1 MDKKQ
6 EAFLL
11 ELLNDFK
18 VEALEH
24 HQAIVNGLIE
34 LEKNP
39 PSDNYKQ
46 LVETTFREVHSLKGA
61 ARAVNQSE
69 IGRFC
74 QSIEGVFHSL
84 KQESGQLAPEH
95 FDALY
100 LSADLLGAMLK
111 EIDLQN
117 KTVSASAFAQCMKR
131 LDTMMLGKSLVP
143 PMEIPKPPPF
153 IPGQLSREALESQQ
167 PVHAELTELKAEAPE
182 PVTGQ
187 KTGASGKDSSKDT
200 VRITTAKL
208 QTLLRE
214 AEEFISVKTSLGYYI
229 REIEKKQNKEFYPLI
244 REMDQFNHSLSRM
257 VDDLLIDIKKTL
269 LNPFSTLL
277 DVVPRI
283 VRDLGKE
290 YKKEI
295 NLTIRGGDIEIDR
308 RILEEL
314 KDPLIHLIRN
324 CIDHGLETPQVRKN
338 AGKDPNGLLDIS
350 VKHDSG
356 SMVVITVRDDGAG
369 IDREK
374 LLHASIR
381 NGLVTQE
388 ASGRMS
394 DNEVLGLIFRSGV
407 STSPFITDISGRGL
421 GMAIVADK
429 ISDLGGDVTVSSTPG
444 KGTSFVIT
452 LPVTISNFRGI
463 LVQIEDQSF
472 IVPTISVERAIRI
485 TKKEIRSVESR
496 NIIFLQ
502 GESVP
507 LVRLGDVLAIPS
519 RGQRTKEDKPFPVL
533 ILNHAKKRVAFMV
546 DQVNGEQEGM
556 VKDMGPQLIHIRNIT
571 GVTILG
577 GGQVIPILNVPEL
590 IESSAGLSYSEEASL
605 VAEEPEIASEQQKY
619 ILIAEDSI
627 TLRSL
632 LRNILESSGYKV
644 RTAVDGLEAFQ
655 FLQNETFDLVVSD
668 VEMPRLNGF
677 DLTLRI
683 RGDKILSETPV
694 ILVTALDSPVDRQ
707 RGMEC
712 GANAYIVKG
721 SFEQSNLLET
731 IQRLI

>member
-18 VEALEH
+18 IESLEH

-39 PSDNYKQ
+39 PSGDYEQ

-61 ARAVNQSE
+61 ARAVNQAE
-69 IGRFC
+69 IGRLC
-74 QSIEGVFHSL
+74 QFIEGIFHGL
-84 KQESGQLAPEH
+84 KQGKLSLTHDH

-100 LSADLLGAMLK
+100 QAVDVLGVMLK
-111 EIDLQN
+111 EIDVTN
-117 KTVSASAFAQCMKR
+117 KRVNATMLNQHMKR
-131 LDTMMLGKSLVP
+131 LENLVLGKP
-143 PMEIPKPPPF
+143 AAHPMEIPKPPPF
-153 IPGQLSREALESQQ
+153 IPGSESPEIQSGLNKI
-167 PVHAELTELKAEAPE
+167 PELTEERHSATDE
-182 PVTGQ
+182 PTDGIKRATSV
-187 KTGASGKDSSKDT
+187 KDSTKDT
-200 VRITTAKL
+200 VRITTSKL

-214 AEEFISVKTSLGYYI
+214 AEEFISVKTTLGYYI
-229 REIEKKQNKEFYPLI
+229 REIEKKQTREFNPLI
-244 REMDQFNHSLSRM
+244 REMEQFHHSLSRL
-257 VDDLLIDIKKTL
+257 VDDLLIDIKTTL

-277 DVVPRI
+277 DIVPKI
-283 VRDLGKE
+283 VRDMGKE

-295 NLTIRGGDIEIDR
+295 NLTIRGGEIEIDR

-324 CIDHGLETPQVRKN
+324 CIDHGLENSQVRKSG
-338 AGKDPNGLLDIS
+338 GKDPNGLLDIS
-350 VKHDSG
+350 VKQESG
-356 SMVVITVRDDGAG
+356 NRVILTIRDDGAG
-369 IDREK
+369 IDRQK
-374 LLHASIR
+374 VIQAALK
-381 NGLVTQE
+381 NGLIAKE
-388 ASGRMS
+388 RAGSLS
-394 DNEVLGLIFRSGV
+394 DAEILGLIFRSGV

-421 GMAIVADK
+421 GMAIVAEK
-429 ISDLGGDVTVSSTPG
+429 ISGLGGDVSVTSKPG
-444 KGTSFVIT
+444 RGTTFVIT
-452 LPVTISNFRGI
+452 LPITISNFRGI
-463 LVQIEDQSF
+463 LLQVSNQSF
-472 IVPTISVERAIRI
+472 IIPTISVERAIRV
-485 TKKEIRSVESR
+485 TKEDIHTVESQS
-496 NIIFLQ
+496 IILLN

-507 LVRLGDVLAIPS
+507 LLRLSDVLGIVTHTP
-519 RGQRTKEDKPFPVL
+519 RKKEETPQPIM
-533 ILNHAKKRVAFMV
+533 ILQHARKRLALMV

-556 VKDMGPQLIHIRNIT
+556 VKDMGPQLIHVRNIT

-590 IESSAGLSYSEEASL
+590 FESSMGIAYTDEVVSESGQQELSDGH
-605 VAEEPEIASEQQKY
+605 QKY
-619 ILIAEDSI
+619 LLVAEDSI

-655 FLQNETFDLVVSD
+655 FLQNDSFDLVVSD

-683 RGDKILSETPV
+683 RGDKVLSEIPV
-694 ILVTALDSPVDRQ
+694 ILVTALDSPADRQ

>member
-11 ELLNDFK
+11 ELLNDFRI
-18 VEALEH
+18 ESLEH

-39 PSDNYKQ
+39 PSGDYEQ

-61 ARAVNQSE
+61 ARAVNQAE
-69 IGRFC
+69 IGRLC
-74 QSIEGVFHSL
+74 QFIEGIFHGL
-84 KQESGQLAPEH
+84 KQGKLSLTQDH

-100 LSADLLGAMLK
+100 QAVDVLGVMLK
-111 EIDLQN
+111 EIDVTN
-117 KTVSASAFAQCMKR
+117 KRVSATMLNQHMKR
-131 LDTMMLGKSLVP
+131 LENLMLGKP
-143 PMEIPKPPPF
+143 AAHPMEIPKPPPF
-153 IPGQLSREALESQQ
+153 IPGSESPEIQSGLNKI
-167 PVHAELTELKAEAPE
+167 PELTEERHSATDE
-182 PVTGQ
+182 PTDGIKRATSV
-187 KTGASGKDSSKDT
+187 KDSTKDT
-200 VRITTAKL
+200 VRITTSKL

-214 AEEFISVKTSLGYYI
+214 AEEFISVKTTLGYYI
-229 REIEKKQNKEFYPLI
+229 REIEKKQTREFNPLI
-244 REMDQFNHSLSRM
+244 REMEQFHHSLSRL
-257 VDDLLIDIKKTL
+257 VDDLLIDIKTTL

-277 DVVPRI
+277 DIVPKI
-283 VRDLGKE
+283 VRDMGKE

-295 NLTIRGGDIEIDR
+295 NLTIRGGEIEIDR

-324 CIDHGLETPQVRKN
+324 CIDHGLENSQVRKSG
-338 AGKDPNGLLDIS
+338 GKDPNGLLDIS
-350 VKHDSG
+350 VKQESG
-356 SMVVITVRDDGAG
+356 NRVLLAIRDDGAG
-369 IDREK
+369 IDRQK
-374 LLHASIR
+374 VIQAALK
-381 NGLVTQE
+381 NGLITRE
-388 ASGRMS
+388 RAGTLS
-394 DNEVLGLIFRSGV
+394 DAEILGLIFRSGV

-421 GMAIVADK
+421 GMAIVAEK
-429 ISDLGGDVTVSSTPG
+429 ISGLGGDVSVTSKPG
-444 KGTSFVIT
+444 RGTTFVIT
-452 LPVTISNFRGI
+452 LPITISNFRGI
-463 LVQIEDQSF
+463 LVQVSNHSF
-472 IVPTISVERAIRI
+472 IVPTISVEQAIRV
-485 TKKEIRSVESR
+485 TKEDIHTVESR
-496 NIIFLQ
+496 SIILLN

-507 LVRLGDVLAIPS
+507 LLRLSDVLGIITHTP
-519 RGQRTKEDKPFPVL
+519 RKKEETPQPVM
-533 ILNHAKKRVAFMV
+533 ILQHARKRLALMV

-556 VKDMGPQLIHIRNIT
+556 VKDMGPQLIHVRNIT

-590 IESSAGLSYSEEASL
+590 FESSMGIAYTDEVVSESGQQELSDGH
-605 VAEEPEIASEQQKY
+605 QKY
-619 ILIAEDSI
+619 LLVAEDSI

-655 FLQNETFDLVVSD
+655 FLQNDSFDLVVSD

-683 RGDKILSETPV
+683 RGDKVLSEIPV
-694 ILVTALDSPVDRQ
+694 ILVTALDSPADRQ

>member
-18 VEALEH
+18 IESLEH

-39 PSDNYKQ
+39 PSGDYEQ

-61 ARAVNQSE
+61 ARAVNQAE
-69 IGRFC
+69 IGRLC
-74 QSIEGVFHSL
+74 QFIEGIFHGL
-84 KQESGQLAPEH
+84 KQGKLSLTHDH

-100 LSADLLGAMLK
+100 QAVDVLGVMLK
-111 EIDLQN
+111 EIDVTN
-117 KTVSASAFAQCMKR
+117 KRVSATMLNQHMKR
-131 LDTMMLGKSLVP
+131 LENLMLGKP
-143 PMEIPKPPPF
+143 AAHPMEIPKPPPF
-153 IPGQLSREALESQQ
+153 IPGSESPEIQSGLNKI
-167 PVHAELTELKAEAPE
+167 PELTEERHSATDE
-182 PVTGQ
+182 PTDGIKRATSV
-187 KTGASGKDSSKDT
+187 KDSTKDT
-200 VRITTAKL
+200 VRITTSKL

-214 AEEFISVKTSLGYYI
+214 AEEFISVKTTLGYYI
-229 REIEKKQNKEFYPLI
+229 REIEKKQTREFNPLI
-244 REMDQFNHSLSRM
+244 REMEQFHHSLSRL
-257 VDDLLIDIKKTL
+257 VDDLLIDIKTTL

-277 DVVPRI
+277 DIVPKI
-283 VRDLGKE
+283 VRDMGKE

-295 NLTIRGGDIEIDR
+295 NLTIRGGEIEIDR

-324 CIDHGLETPQVRKN
+324 CIDHGLENSQVRKSG
-338 AGKDPNGLLDIS
+338 GKDPNGLLDIS
-350 VKHDSG
+350 VKQESG
-356 SMVVITVRDDGAG
+356 NRVLLAIRDDGAG
-369 IDREK
+369 IDRQK
-374 LLHASIR
+374 VIQAALK
-381 NGLVTQE
+381 NGLITRE
-388 ASGRMS
+388 RAGTLS
-394 DNEVLGLIFRSGV
+394 DAEILGLIFRSGV

-421 GMAIVADK
+421 GMAIVAEK
-429 ISDLGGDVTVSSTPG
+429 ISGLGGDVSVTSKPG
-444 KGTSFVIT
+444 RGTTFVIT
-452 LPVTISNFRGI
+452 LPITISNFRGI
-463 LVQIEDQSF
+463 LVQVSNHSF
-472 IVPTISVERAIRI
+472 IVPTISVEQAIRV
-485 TKKEIRSVESR
+485 TKEDIHTVESR
-496 NIIFLQ
+496 SIILLN

-507 LVRLGDVLAIPS
+507 LLRLSDVLGIITHTP
-519 RGQRTKEDKPFPVL
+519 RKKEETPQPVM
-533 ILNHAKKRVAFMV
+533 ILQHARKRLALMV

-556 VKDMGPQLIHIRNIT
+556 VKDMGPQLIHVRNIT

-590 IESSAGLSYSEEASL
+590 FESSMGIAYTDEVVSESGQQELSDGH
-605 VAEEPEIASEQQKY
+605 QKY
-619 ILIAEDSI
+619 LLVAEDSI

-655 FLQNETFDLVVSD
+655 FLQNDSFDLVVSD

-683 RGDKILSETPV
+683 RGDKVLSEIPV
-694 ILVTALDSPVDRQ
+694 ILVTALDSPADRQ

>member
-18 VEALEH
+18 IESLEH

-39 PSDNYKQ
+39 PSGDYEQ

-61 ARAVNQSE
+61 ARAVNQAE

-74 QSIEGVFHSL
+74 QSIEGIFHGL
-84 KQESGQLAPEH
+84 KQGKLSLTQDH

-100 LSADLLGAMLK
+100 QAVDVLGVMLK
-111 EIDLQN
+111 EIDVTN
-117 KTVSASAFAQCMKR
+117 KRVSATMLNQHMKR
-131 LDTMMLGKSLVP
+131 LENLMLGKP
-143 PMEIPKPPPF
+143 AAHPMEIPKPPPF
-153 IPGQLSREALESQQ
+153 IPGSESPEIQSGLNKI
-167 PVHAELTELKAEAPE
+167 PELTEERHSATDE
-182 PVTGQ
+182 PTDGIKRATSV
-187 KTGASGKDSSKDT
+187 KDSTKDT
-200 VRITTAKL
+200 VRITTSKL

-214 AEEFISVKTSLGYYI
+214 AEEFISVKTTLGYYI
-229 REIEKKQNKEFYPLI
+229 REIEKKQTREFNPLI
-244 REMDQFNHSLSRM
+244 REMEQFHHSLSRL
-257 VDDLLIDIKKTL
+257 VDDLLIDIKTTL

-277 DVVPRI
+277 DIVPKI
-283 VRDLGKE
+283 VRDMGKE

-295 NLTIRGGDIEIDR
+295 NLTIRGGEIEIDR

-324 CIDHGLETPQVRKN
+324 CIDHGLENSQVRKSG
-338 AGKDPNGLLDIS
+338 GKDPNGLLDIS
-350 VKHDSG
+350 VKQESG
-356 SMVVITVRDDGAG
+356 NRVLLAIRDDGAG
-369 IDREK
+369 IDRQK
-374 LLHASIR
+374 VIQAALK
-381 NGLVTQE
+381 NGLITRE
-388 ASGRMS
+388 RAGTLS
-394 DNEVLGLIFRSGV
+394 DAEILGLIFRSGV

-421 GMAIVADK
+421 GMAIVAEK
-429 ISDLGGDVTVSSTPG
+429 ISGLGGDVSVTSKPG
-444 KGTSFVIT
+444 RGTTFVIT
-452 LPVTISNFRGI
+452 LPITISNFRGI
-463 LVQIEDQSF
+463 LVQVSNHSF
-472 IVPTISVERAIRI
+472 IVPTISVEQAIRV
-485 TKKEIRSVESR
+485 TKEDIHTVESR
-496 NIIFLQ
+496 SIILLN

-507 LVRLGDVLAIPS
+507 LLRLSDVLGIITHTP
-519 RGQRTKEDKPFPVL
+519 RKKEETPQPVM
-533 ILNHAKKRVAFMV
+533 ILQHARKRLALMV

-556 VKDMGPQLIHIRNIT
+556 VKDMGPQLIHVRNIT

-590 IESSAGLSYSEEASL
+590 FESSMGIAYTDEVVSESGQQELSDGH
-605 VAEEPEIASEQQKY
+605 QKY
-619 ILIAEDSI
+619 LLVAEDSI

-655 FLQNETFDLVVSD
+655 FLQNDSFDLVVSD

-683 RGDKILSETPV
+683 RGDKVLSEIPV
-694 ILVTALDSPVDRQ
+694 ILVTALDSPADRQ

>member
-24 HQAIVNGLIE
+24 HQAIINGLIE

-39 PSDNYKQ
+39 SSAESKQ
-46 LVETTFREVHSLKGA
+46 NIETTFREVHSLKGA
-61 ARAVNQSE
+61 ARAVNQIE

-74 QSIEGVFHSL
+74 QSIEGIFHAL
-84 KQESGQLAPEH
+84 KQGSAQLTPEH

-100 LSADLLGAMLK
+100 LSVDLLGVMLK
-111 EIDLQN
+111 EIDLQ
-117 KTVSASAFAQCMKR
+117 KKSVSASALAQCMKR
-131 LDTMMLGKSLVP
+131 LDTMMLGKPLET

-153 IPGQLSREALESQQ
+153 IPGGDSRDKPASRQPLSKEQTEQQ
-167 PVHAELTELKAEAPE
+167 TPAEDPA
-182 PVTGQ
+182 TGQ
-187 KTGASGKDSSKDT
+187 KSVLTGKDSSRDT
-200 VRITTAKL
+200 VRITTSKL

-214 AEEFISVKTSLGYYI
+214 AEEFISVKTSFRYYI
-229 REIEKKQNKEFYPLI
+229 REIEKKQNKEFDPII
-244 REMDQFNHSLSRM
+244 REMDQFHHALSRM

-269 LNPFSTLL
+269 LNPFSSLL

-290 YKKEI
+290 YNKEI

-324 CIDHGLETPQVRKN
+324 CIDHGLETPQARKN

-350 VKHDSG
+350 VKLDSG
-356 SMVVITVRDDGAG
+356 SLVVITIRDDGAG

-374 LLHASIR
+374 VLQAAIK
-381 NGLVTQE
+381 NGQITQE
-388 ASGRMS
+388 ASGRLA
-394 DNEVLGLIFRSGV
+394 DNEILGLIFRSGI

-429 ISDLGGDVTVSSTPG
+429 VADLGGDVTVSSTPG

-452 LPVTISNFRGI
+452 LPVTLSNFRGI
-463 LVQIEDQSF
+463 LLQIEDQPF

-485 TKKEIRSVESR
+485 TKKEIHTVESR
-496 NIIFLQ
+496 NIILVQ

-519 RGQRTKEDKPFPVL
+519 RGQRKKEDIPLPVL
-533 ILNHAKKRVAFMV
+533 ILNHAKKRVAFIV

-556 VKDMGPQLIHIRNIT
+556 VKGMGPQLIHVRNIT

-590 IESSAGLSYSEEASL
+590 IDSSAGLSFGQGADFDSEQ
-605 VAEEPEIASEQQKY
+605 PEIISEHQKY
-619 ILIAEDSI
+619 ILVAEDSI

-677 DLTLRI
+677 DLTIRV
-683 RGDKILSETPV
+683 RGDKTLAETPV